1 MSGLSRVIGGISIL
15 VVSLLDLFITKKKG
29 RFITGLGRFIS
40 EHFSGKDQQALN
52 SVYI

>member
-1 MSGLSRVIGGISIL
+1 MSGLSRFIGGIRIL
-15 VVSLLDLFITKKKG
+15 VVSLLDLFITKKG
-29 RFITGLGRFIS
+29 RFINGLGRFIP